1 MRNHNGRHPTAPRAH
16 GVQDA
21 PLGIAIHRAQRVV
34 QQQNVR
40 VAHQGARNGK
50 PLSLPAGKGDAA
62 LADHGFPAALE
73 SQNRVMNGCRIGRF
87 SNRRH
92 RQFRAHNGHVLTDRS

>member
-1 MRNHNGRHPTAPRAH
+1 MIRHAAVFHHHNAIGFCKCRESMRNHNRRHPTAPRAH
-16 GVQDA
+16 GVQNA
-21 PLGIAIHRAQRVV
+21 AFGLAINRAQRVI

-73 SQNRVMNGCRIGRF
+73 TQ
-87 SNRRH
+87 
-92 RQFRAHNGHVLTDRS
+92 D